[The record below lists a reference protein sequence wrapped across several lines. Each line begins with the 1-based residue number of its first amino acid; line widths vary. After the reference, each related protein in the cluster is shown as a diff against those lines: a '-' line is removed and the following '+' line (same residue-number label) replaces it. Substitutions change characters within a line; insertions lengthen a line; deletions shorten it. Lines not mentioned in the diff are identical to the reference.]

1 MKTFESEARAVIF
14 ELLRI
19 ALIRARNIVAGGWV
33 FPRRKAAL
41 AQWTELVHTLPALLI
56 GGCGVDG
63 VRYFLDTGGAM
74 FKRKYP
80 YASDCDFEAACGLL
94 DELAVLVDRAG
105 PRPW

>member
-1 MKTFESEARAVIF
+1 MKAFENEAHAVIL

-19 ALIRARNIVAGGWV
+19 ALIRTRNIVAAGWV
-33 FPRRKAAL
+33 FARRKAAL

-74 FKRKYP
+74 FKRRYP
-80 YASDCDFEAACGLL
+80 YASDSEFEAACGLL
-94 DELAVLVDRAG
+94 DELAVLVDRDG
-105 PRPW
+105 PPPS